1 MNDERTSRRHLLR
14 AVAAMLAAGPS
25 LAGCVGGE
33 TGAEQAETTA
43 RGDTE
48 PNDRTFDGWLE
59 GVANADT
66 LVDRTD
72 ASDVRVHVGTEGDGG
87 YFAFAP
93 VVVRVSPGTTVTW
106 EWTGAG
112 GAHNVVAE
120 DGSFR
125 SELTGGEG
133 TTFSHAFDA
142 PGVAKYACLPHQSMG
157 MKGVVV
163 VE

>member
-1 MNDERTSRRHLLR
+1 MYDERVSRRRLLGG
-14 AVAAMLAAGPS
+14 VATTLAAGPLLS
-25 LAGCVGGE
+25 GCVGGGGTANE
-33 TGAEQAETTA
+33 TVTP

-48 PNDRTFDGWLE
+48 PNDRTFDGWLDGVE
-59 GVANADT
+59 GSDT

-72 ASDVRVHVGTEGDGG
+72 ASDVRVRVGTEGNGG

-93 VVVRVSPGTTVTW
+93 VVLRVSPGTTVTW

-112 GAHNVVAE
+112 SAHNVVAK

-133 TTFSHAFDA
+133 TTFSHRFDA
-142 PGVAKYACLPHQSMG
+142 PGVAKYACLPHQSLG

>member
-1 MNDERTSRRHLLR
+1 MNDERISRRRFLR
-14 AVAAMLAAGPS
+14 GGAATLAAGPL
-25 LAGCVGGE
+25 LAGCLGGG
-33 TGAEQAETTA
+33 TGAEGGQTTA

-72 ASDVRVHVGTEGDGG
+72 ASDVRVRVGTEGNGG

-93 VVVRVSPGTTVTW
+93 VVVRVSSGTTVTW

-142 PGVAKYACLPHQSMG
+142 SGVSKYACLPHQSMG